1 MNRGYSKAII
11 VFRPPRIRD
20 RRNSRRYERRA
31 PREPGMYVLDFMEM
45 GNPSDRHIEH
55 RTNPVAQGIG
65 IKYFTLLEAMPY
77 PMVRLEILEKVL
89 FGPESK
95 VRKITPID
103 YDDLTSVARANL
115 REAVKKI
122 ISDNESVFV
131 KFFNIAEP
139 VNIRMHVFE
148 LFPGI
153 GKKTV
158 RALLEEREV
167 REFESFEDIRNRVK
181 IDPVKTLC
189 ERIIKELEGNEKYY
203 VFVRPPRGQGIYLG
217 YLEKLYGELF

>member
-1 MNRGYSKAII
+1 MYRSPKTW
-11 VFRPPRIRD
+11 
-20 RRNSRRYERRA
+20 ERRGKKIERRG

-45 GNPSDRHIEH
+45 GNPTDRHIEH

-65 IKYFTLLEAMPY
+65 IRYFTLLEAMPY
-77 PMVRLEILEKVL
+77 PMVKLDIFEKVL

-95 VRKITPID
+95 VRKIIHIS
-103 YDDLTSVARANL
+103 YNDLTSVARANL
-115 REAVKKI
+115 REAIKKI
-122 ISDNESVFV
+122 IIDNEKAFV

-158 RALLEEREV
+158 RVILNERKIK
-167 REFESFEDIRNRVK
+167 EFTSFDDIRERTK
-181 IDPVKTLC
+181 IDPVKILC
-189 ERIIKELEGNEKYY
+189 ERIAKELEGNEKYY
-203 VFVRPPRGQGIYLG
+203 IFIRVLQNHGIYLG
-217 YLEKLYGELF
+217 YLEKIYDETLF